1 MSKSIPYN
9 EAAHLVIDIETFGTN
24 DDAVILELAGITVV
38 PDENK
43 HLKTDGYADYVFD
56 IEHQMNVLN
65 RKVESGTL
73 AWWLEKG
80 SMLQSMFTDAE
91 NSSKLFKPCY
101 LQLAEAVRQLRD
113 DFPAVYFWS
122 RGTDFDFR
130 IIKNI
135 AQQLNL
141 EPFWKFW
148 EVRDIRTISNP
159 LLLPNEFV
167 TSNNH
172 RALDDAY
179 NEATELVHVVNR
191 LVDLSK

>member
-1 MSKSIPYN
+1 M
-9 EAAHLVIDIETFGTN
+9 E
-24 DDAVILELAGITVV
+24 
-38 PDENK
+38 
-43 HLKTDGYADYVFD
+43 
-56 IEHQMNVLN
+56 
-65 RKVESGTL
+65 
-73 AWWLEKG
+73 
-80 SMLQSMFTDAE
+80 
-91 NSSKLFKPCY
+91 
-101 LQLAEAVRQLRD
+101 
-113 DFPAVYFWS
+113 

-159 LLLPNEFV
+159 LLLPNDLV